1 MATWKLTIAYDG
13 SRYAGWARQPAL
25 ATVQGVLEEAVGR
38 ILGGAEVELTVAGR
52 TDAGVH
58 AAAQVASFASDREAP
73 DRFAERLNAVLPRDV
88 AVLAAEPAPE
98 GFDARRWAR
107 SRSYRYRVL
116 ASPIRDPFEEGRA
129 LWWTYPL
136 DRTALDE
143 CAAAVAGEHDFTAF
157 TPTETEH
164 VRFERRV
171 LRSLWTEE
179 DRAAVPGVRAA
190 GAGGVLLAYEI
201 EADAFLRS
209 MIRVL
214 VGTMLEV
221 AAGRRTV
228 AGFRA
233 LLEGAPR
240 ERAGETAPAHGLY
253 FTGVTYG
260 DGPAF
265 EHRTG

>member
-1 MATWKLTIAYDG
+1 MGTLKLTIAYDG
-13 SRYAGWARQPAL
+13 RSYDGWARQPGL
-25 ATVQGVLEEAVGR
+25 QTVQGVLEEAVGR
-38 ILGGAEVELTVAGR
+38 ILGGQEVRLTVAGR

-58 AAAQVASFASDREAP
+58 ATGQVASFTLDREPP
-73 DRFAERLNAVLPRDV
+73 DRFAERINAVLPRDV
-88 AVLAAEPAPE
+88 AVLAAEPAPD

-116 ASPIRDPFEEGRA
+116 TSPIRDPFEDGRA

-136 DRTALDE
+136 DREALGA
-143 CAAAVAGEHDFTAF
+143 CAQAIVGEHDFTAF
-157 TPTETEH
+157 TPTQTEH

-171 LRSLWTEE
+171 LRSAWVEE
-179 DRAAVPGVRAA
+179 SER
-190 GAGGVLLAYEI
+190 LLAYEI
-201 EADAFLRS
+201 EADAFMRN

-228 AGFRA
+228 EDFVA
-233 LLEGAPR
+233 LLAGAPR
-240 ERAGETAPAHGLY
+240 ERAGETAPPHGLY
-253 FTGVTYG
+253 FTGVTFG

-265 EHRTG
+265 EHPSAAD